1 MNKII
6 IIAVFIFWS
15 AVSVF
20 FANSL
25 FSRNEQVLGQ
35 QPVNQ
40 PLNNLDAIEPSTLGI
55 ELASHNSQDNCW
67 LTINAKIYDVTKYIS
82 SHPGGADEI
91 IRYCGQDATQAFAT
105 MDKANSSGHSQT
117 ARDLLANYYIGE
129 QNAVSAAG
137 TKDPSSIDSAGS
149 TANDANTNTNNAV
162 VNTPKPTS
170 LTLTSTV
177 VSQHNTAGDCWVT
190 AGNNVYNVTSYI
202 RSHPGGQSN
211 ITKYCGKDIAAAFAG
226 QGHSA
231 NASNIFA
238 SYKIGTIGT
247 SVSSDV
253 INTAP
258 TNTSQNNTDN
268 QVNGQRGDDDEEED
282 DD

>member
-1 MNKII
+1 MSKIV

-15 AVSVF
+15 AVSIF
-20 FANSL
+20 YANSL
-25 FSRNEQVLGQ
+25 FRPDKATS
-35 QPVNQ
+35 
-40 PLNNLDAIEPSTLGI
+40 NNLQNNQQLINTDNTQLSTLGV

-67 LTINAKIYDVTKYIS
+67 LAVNGKVYDVTKYIA
-82 SHPGGADEI
+82 SHPGGAAEI

-105 MDKANSSGHSQT
+105 MNKANSSGHSQT

-129 QNAVSAAG
+129 LNSASAIG
-137 TKDPSSIDSAGS
+137 SNNPS
-149 TANDANTNTNNAV
+149 NTNSTDNTASDTNTSNVV

-170 LTLTSTV
+170 LTLTSAM

-190 AGNNVYNVTSYI
+190 AGANVYNVTSYI

-211 ITKYCGKDIAAAFAG
+211 ITKYCGADIAVAFAG

-238 SYKIGTIGT
+238 NYKIGTIGS
-247 SVSSDV
+247 SVSTDV
-253 INTAP
+253 VTTPP
-258 TNTSQNNTDN
+258 TNTNQNIGNN
-268 QVNGQRGDDDEEED
+268 EYEEEEED
-282 DD
+282 D